1 MATPSSVLAWRI
13 PWVEEPGGLPS
24 MGLQRAGC
32 DWATEQ
38 RPSYWSTLCVCV
50 LAMLDL
56 HCCAGFSLVAVS
68 GDCSLVAV
76 WGHLIAV
83 ASLVAEHG
91 LKVAWAQEL
100 WRTGSI
106 VVAHRLNCSSACGIF
121 WISDKPVSP
130 AMAGGFF
137 MTETPGK
144 PLAHS
149 WRMISLGK

>member
-50 LAMLDL
+50 LAVLGL
-56 HCCAGFSLVAVS
+56 HSCAGF
-68 GDCSLVAV
+68 SLVAV

-100 WRTGSI
+100 WCTGSI
-106 VVAHRLNCSSACGIF
+106 VVAHRLSCLSACGIF

-130 AMAGGFF
+130 AMAGRFF
-137 MTETPGK
+137 ITETPGK